1 MEIIEALNI
10 VSDYIDGKYQFE
22 DDDGQLWIEAE
33 ALNAMQYLIDQGMI
47 QHLAEWYRDVIR
59 FFIADGNLVP
69 NPNDPL
75 ASMESIVQAQ

>member
-75 ASMESIVQAQ
+75 ASMESIVQSH

>member
-59 FFIADGNLVP
+59 FFIT
-69 NPNDPL
+69 
-75 ASMESIVQAQ
+75 IYTWKKI

>member
-10 VSDYIDGKYQFE
+10 VSDFIDGKYQFQ

-75 ASMESIVQAQ
+75 ASMESIVQAH

>member
-10 VSDYIDGKYQFE
+10 VSDYIHGKYQFE

-75 ASMESIVQAQ
+75 ASMESIVQAH

>member
-59 FFIADGNLVP
+59 FFIADGNLLP

-75 ASMESIVQAQ
+75 ASMESIVQAH

>member
-75 ASMESIVQAQ
+75 ASMESIVKAH

>member
-33 ALNAMQYLIDQGMI
+33 ALNA
-47 QHLAEWYRDVIR
+47 
-59 FFIADGNLVP
+59 
-69 NPNDPL
+69 
-75 ASMESIVQAQ
+75 S

>member
-10 VSDYIDGKYQFE
+10 VSDYIDGKYQFQ

-75 ASMESIVQAQ
+75 ASMESIVQAH

>member
-75 ASMESIVQAQ
+75 ASMESIVQAH

>member
-1 MEIIEALNI
+1 MEIIEALNV

-75 ASMESIVQAQ
+75 ASMESIVQAH

>member
-10 VSDYIDGKYQFE
+10 VSDFIDGKYQFE

-75 ASMESIVQAQ
+75 ASMESIVQAH